1 MRRDK
6 CIESKKFVRTIS
18 YSINIGEVLLSN
30 CTHEDKHVVI
40 LLFLAEKKR
49 EKKTLVLVG

>member
-18 YSINIGEVLLSN
+18 YSIKIGEVLLSN